1 MAQMGILVD
10 REDGSRFSLNYNKET
25 TKDLFRYARAERLF
39 REGEKLRWCYES
51 EYEDFYQK
59 NMEEKEGP
67 SRRQRR
73 RINHDFVVEERTK
86 LIDSGLSP
94 GFSTFETVD
103 ALRQCLSG
111 VRNNHIWL
119 LKIGTPIPEE
129 FQVIND
135 RGAHVK
141 ILPNEHAPV
150 TVEKFQ
156 EMLCCL
162 NWVKLSTE

>member
-1 MAQMGILVD
+1 ML
-10 REDGSRFSLNYNKET
+10 
-25 TKDLFRYARAERLF
+25 
-39 REGEKLRWCYES
+39 
-51 EYEDFYQK
+51 
-59 NMEEKEGP
+59 
-67 SRRQRR
+67 
-73 RINHDFVVEERTK
+73 RTK
-86 LIDSGLSP
+86 FEIISSIIFPL
-94 GFSTFETVD
+94 GFSTFKNVD

-111 VRNNHIWL
+111 VRDNHIWL

-156 EMLCCL
+156 EVFITIYLL
-162 NWVKLSTE
+162 